1 MKSKITKLLL
11 LSFVF
16 LVAGIFYQYKNQIA
30 SAQVAPAATC
40 GTSPSD
46 VVLVID
52 RSGSMKDSIGST
64 GTKISSAKSSAR
76 RFVDILA
83 RDSRNRVGL
92 SSFSNEGTIDR
103 AMANNYDSVKTEI
116 TSLTAGGE
124 TCTECGVFKGHRNVV
139 GNGRNNIKKV
149 VIILTDGRA
158 NVIQGSPNKVNVTIA
173 ENKAIAEAKK
183 SHENSGVVYF
193 TIGLGKDVNADF
205 LKKLSSVTGGKYY
218 ISPTNSELNGIYD
231 KISQIIA
238 KGSVNGVIF
247 NDVNNNGAL
256 DSGESN
262 LSGWNVELTAPGGV
276 SKNVNSDASG
286 AYSFTDLC
294 DGSYTVEQ
302 TVKSDWKQT
311 LPANNAFYSFNLT
324 NGNSQNNK
332 NFGNSQIPPTSGPTC
347 TENAETITVTPDN
360 GNGIGEP
367 GEEIAYTV
375 TVKNNNTNCSDATF
389 NLSASILNNT
399 NSSWTYKFDQ
409 TSLVIA
415 SGQSSSTKLRV
426 TSPLTAPN
434 GPKTITVNVT
444 KPGGALR
451 SVNTTYNVLGKEP
464 TVTPTP
470 SCVEHTPTFNASPN
484 SLTPESGEEA
494 DYKIEVTNT
503 DTGSCQPRTLSLS
516 AAFPGSGWT
525 AFFGKDS
532 PFQLAKGAKL
542 ITNVRIKGPSNL
554 SPNSYKIILTLK
566 SGNNTAGVKEI
577 YYVVGDA
584 PTPTFTLTPTPH
596 STITPTPTQITP
608 TPTITG
614 IPGRT
619 FMNLTLGIDGIGTT
633 PRIPIGG
640 NKNPDHTN
648 RNLTIKLYNTNDNSK
663 FGEYFE
669 HTFTYNPSSEK
680 YESQIEIPLG
690 IGQSGNYN
698 LYVQGPRYLYSQYPG
713 SISISQGQTLNL
725 NSQNFY
731 MITGNINNTDLSENR
746 IDLMD
751 YNVFISCSIYSQ
763 NTSACDQDP
772 NNPENSDLD
781 DNGIIN
787 EDDYTLFLKE
797 FTNQQGV
804 ILPD

>member
-1 MKSKITKLLL
+1 MKSKITKLLVI
-11 LSFVF
+11 SIVF
-16 LVAGIFYQYKNQIA
+16 LVAGIFYQYKNQDA
-30 SAQVAPAATC
+30 SAQVAPALTC

-64 GTKISSAKSSAR
+64 GTKISSAKSSAK

-103 AMANNYDSVKTEI
+103 AMTNNYASVKTEI

-124 TCTECGVFKGHRNVV
+124 TCTECGVFKGHRNVID
-139 GNGRNNIKKV
+139 NGRNNIKKV

-205 LKKLSSVTGGKYY
+205 LKKLASVTGGKYY
-218 ISPTNSELNGIYD
+218 ASPTNSELNGIYD
-231 KISQIIA
+231 KISLIIA
-238 KGSVNGVIF
+238 KGSVNGVVF
-247 NDVNNNGAL
+247 NDANSNGAL

-262 LSGWNVELTAPGGV
+262 LSGWNVELTAPGG
-276 SKNVNSDASG
+276 STKNITSDANG

-294 DGSYTVEQ
+294 DGSYAVEQ
-302 TVKSDWKQT
+302 TVKSGWKQT
-311 LPANNAFYSFNLT
+311 LPKNNAFYTLNLI

-347 TENAETITVTPDN
+347 KENAETITVTPDN
-360 GNGIGEP
+360 GTGIGEP
-367 GEEIAYTV
+367 GEEVVYTV
-375 TVKNNNTNCSDATF
+375 TVKNNNVNCSDVTF

-399 NSSWTYKFDQ
+399 NNSWTYKFDK

-444 KPGGALR
+444 KPGGALK
-451 SVNTTYNVLGKEP
+451 SVNTTYNVLRKEP
-464 TVTPTP
+464 TITPTP
-470 SCVEHTPTFNASPN
+470 SCVGHTPTFNVSPN

-503 DTGSCQPRTLSLS
+503 DTGSCQPRTMNLS
-516 AAFPGSGWT
+516 AEMPAGQWT
-525 AFFGKDS
+525 AFFGKNS
-532 PFQLAKGAKL
+532 FQLSPGAKQ
-542 ITNVRIKGPSNL
+542 ITNVRVKAPTSAPQPSTNRITVNL
-554 SPNSYKIILTLK
+554 KTPTSQILG
-566 SGNNTAGVKEI
+566 SRNV
-577 YYVVGDA
+577 YYLIGDA
-584 PTPTFTLTPTPH
+584 PTPTF
-596 STITPTPTQITP
+596 TITPTPTQITP
-608 TPTITG
+608 TPPVTG

-690 IGQSGNYN
+690 SGQSGNYN

-713 SISISQGQTLNL
+713 SVSINQGQTLSL

-731 MITGNINNTDLSENR
+731 MITGNIINTDLSENR

-763 NTSACDQDP
+763 DTSACDQDP

-797 FTNQQGV
+797 FANQQGV